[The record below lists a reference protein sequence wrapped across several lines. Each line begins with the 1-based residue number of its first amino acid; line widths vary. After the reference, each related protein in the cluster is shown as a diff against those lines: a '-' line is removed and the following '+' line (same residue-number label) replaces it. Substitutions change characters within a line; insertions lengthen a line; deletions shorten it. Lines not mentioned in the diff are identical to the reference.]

1 MTSPMI
7 LVKRGGKTRIVSQLS
22 SFELSLGS
30 ELTIKKSSERPK
42 HADLILNTLYNNV
55 KHVDK
60 SALCGMDK
68 RR

>member
-7 LVKRGGKTRIVSQLS
+7 LVKRGGKTRIVSQIS
-22 SFELSLGS
+22 SFELSLGF
-30 ELTIKKSSERPK
+30 ELTIKKSSETPK
-42 HADLILNTLYNNV
+42 HADLILNPLYNNV
-55 KHVDK
+55 KDIDK